1 MGILD
6 GKVVIVTGSARGMGA
21 AEALDAAENGAEV
34 VVTDILDE
42 RGNETAVEIGATYRS
57 LDVTSKENWND
68 VVSSVLDEHGRIDG
82 LVNNAGI
89 TRDNLMMRMKDEEWA
104 DVIGTN
110 LNPLFTVSKACLR
123 GMTKARWGRI
133 INISSVVGQMGN
145 AGQANYAASKAG
157 AEGMSRAMAKELGS
171 RAVTV
176 NCVAPGFID
185 TDMTKVLTDDQKSM
199 MRGQIPLGRLG
210 EPEEIAK
217 VVAFLAS
224 DAGAYITGETIH
236 VNGGMYM

>member
-68 VVSSVLDEHGRIDG
+68 VVSSVLDEHGKIDG

-89 TRDNLMMRMKDEEWA
+89 YGPKGPIEELDWDEWKKTIE
-104 DVIGTN
+104 
-110 LNPLFTVSKACLR
+110 
-123 GMTKARWGRI
+123 
-133 INISSVVGQMGN
+133 IN
-145 AGQANYAASKAG
+145 
-157 AEGMSRAMAKELGS
+157 
-171 RAVTV
+171 
-176 NCVAPGFID
+176 
-185 TDMTKVLTDDQKSM
+185 VLVQ
-199 MRGQIPLGRLG
+199 
-210 EPEEIAK
+210 
-217 VVAFLAS
+217 F
-224 DAGAYITGETIH
+224 
-236 VNGGMYM
+236 